1 MANSNHI
8 RKEVAF
14 LEVIKGLLKY
24 PVIFVLAVLA
34 FALNIAQ
41 EILGTNGWI
50 QCAQLIGLI
59 ILTAVCAVILI
70 TNKDG
75 KKYINKV
82 GFFSFFWL
90 VSCVVLI
97 DFSDFGLQTLAS
109 LVASYEFIFLGCL
122 IPDFVSQVERE
133 QDDTIRN
140 LEERISKL
148 EENK

>member
-1 MANSNHI
+1 MANSNHT
-8 RKEVAF
+8 RKEDAF

>member
-1 MANSNHI
+1 M
-8 RKEVAF
+8 KENIMIF
-14 LEVIKGLLKY
+14 LEVVKGLIKY

-50 QCAQLIGLI
+50 QCTQLIGLI
-59 ILTAVCAVILI
+59 ILTAFFAVILI

-82 GFFSFFWL
+82 GLFSFFWL

-97 DFSDFGLQTLAS
+97 DFSDFGLETLAR
-109 LVASYEFIFLGCL
+109 LVAAYEFIFLGCL

-148 EENK
+148 EESK